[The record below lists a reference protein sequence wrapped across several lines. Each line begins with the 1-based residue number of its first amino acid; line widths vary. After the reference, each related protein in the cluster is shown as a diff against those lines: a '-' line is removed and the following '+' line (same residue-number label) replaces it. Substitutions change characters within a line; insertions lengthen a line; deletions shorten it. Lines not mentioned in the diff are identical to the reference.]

1 MVALS
6 KKKYLESTAIA
17 LHFFIR
23 ISIFDEATIIQ
34 DGINVAASL
43 ASHILLSSASQI
55 WLSSVSST
63 AS

>member
-1 MVALS
+1 MMVALS

-55 WLSSVSST
+55 
-63 AS
+63 